1 MNLSKVEKRFLIKE
15 TKLLKGK
22 FFLDYPKIMDHW
34 ICDLVFKFSSLNSPI
49 FIEMATEGQRNYIST
64 FLTDK

>member
-22 FFLDYPKIMDHW
+22 FFLNYPKIMDH
-34 ICDLVFKFSSLNSPI
+34 
-49 FIEMATEGQRNYIST
+49 
-64 FLTDK
+64 